1 MPSNTRRPP
10 MTDVPR
16 SVMVTDKK
24 LKNQKRSKPAPDKI
38 QKHSPVSVTSE
49 ASSVTEASM
58 YSPHDDDDVDLVDD
72 DDQQSI
78 TTTEEKSAKELL
90 AYASIRVQHQRTQE
104 ELKAAKASIVQKDEQ
119 IIQLTGQLRRAVAS
133 KCDLVV
139 ACTEMEREKEQ
150 TEKYGTPE
158 TRQVKQQYLDIL
170 EGRADMEREFM
181 NELGLLTEELCK
193 TDRKYTNQLCD
204 KDFSIGQLEEQ
215 VRRLNETVKEME
227 LKERTAERTKT
238 VRRSLAANT
247 N

>member
-1 MPSNTRRPP
+1 

-24 LKNQKRSKPAPDKI
+24 LKNQKRSKPAPDKKM
-38 QKHSPVSVTSE
+38 QKQHSPVSVTSE
-49 ASSVTEASM
+49 ASSVTEASI
-58 YSPHDDDDVDLVDD
+58 YSPKDDDNDALVDG

-78 TTTEEKSAKELL
+78 TTEEKSSKELL
-90 AYASIRVQHQRTQE
+90 AYAAIRLQHQRTLE

-139 ACTEMEREKEQ
+139 ACTEMEREKEE

-181 NELGLLTEELCK
+181 NELGLLTQELCK

-204 KDFSIGQLEEQ
+204 KDFTIGQLEEE

-227 LKERTAERTKT
+227 LKERTAERTKS
-238 VRRSLAANT
+238 VRRLLAANT